1 MAIFFPALPTA
12 RKKMQ
17 PGERRF
23 AERLESHLE
32 DDYLCWYD
40 IGIGNNYLHPDFTLL
55 HPGRG
60 LLILEVKDWKADTIR
75 EGDKESFTLLT
86 GNGLKVQPNPLEQA
100 RQYAHQ
106 IVNLL
111 VKDPQLTEKKG
122 NHLGKL
128 AFPWGYGVV
137 FTNLTQKQIQALGI
151 DQIIDERLILNKDDL
166 LASVDAE
173 DFQTKLWNM
182 FNYQF
187 GDKLSQPQIDRIRW
201 HLWPEVRVNPDQ
213 RDLFGAANAE
223 DSANDNSADNNS
235 DNHAQETQQPWELPD
250 IVRVMDYQ
258 QEQLARSLGE
268 GHRVIHGVAGS
279 GKTMIL
285 GYRCLHLAKV
295 LHKPILVLCFNITL
309 AAKLRS
315 YVAAQGVEHKVQVY
329 HFHDWCAQQLRSYQ
343 APLPPGDAP
352 HWEKQVM
359 GVIHGVDKGLIPRAQ
374 YGAVMIDEAHDFEAD
389 WLRLITGM
397 VDPETNTLLLLY
409 DDAQSIYHRSNLGF
423 TLSSVGV
430 QARGRTTVLKL
441 NYRNTRQILQFAYE
455 FAQHY
460 LQEHASDEDHLP
472 LIKPESGGVN
482 GALPIVREFSN
493 PDDEARFIA
502 RCITKWHQDGCE
514 LRDIAVVYRSAW
526 IGARV
531 AHALDHAG
539 IPYLLTHDKAAKA
552 QYDPLKPRVS
562 LLTMHSSKGLEF
574 NRVIIAG
581 VGEGCSEDDQATEV
595 RLLYI
600 AMTRAMQNLLI
611 TSCKAGYFSEQL
623 AAVEG
628 RLLGVG

>member
-12 RKKMQ
+12 RRKMQ
-17 PGERRF
+17 PGERRL

-40 IGIGNNYLHPDFTLL
+40 VGIGNNYLHPDFTLL

-60 LLILEVKDWKADTIR
+60 LLILEVKDWKADTIQA
-75 EGDKESFTLLT
+75 GDKESFTILT
-86 GNGLKVQPNPLEQA
+86 PSGLKVQPNPLEQA

-106 IVNLL
+106 IVDLL
-111 VKDPQLTEKKG
+111 ARDPQLTEKKG

-128 AFPWGYGVV
+128 SFPWGYGVV
-137 FTNLTQKQIQALGI
+137 FTNLTQKQIQTLGI
-151 DQIIDERLILNKDDL
+151 DQIIDERLILDKDDL
-166 LASVDAE
+166 LQTVDAE
-173 DFQTKLWNM
+173 VFQTKLWNM

-187 GDKLSQPQIDRIRW
+187 GDKLTQPQIDRIRW
-201 HLWPEVRVNPDQ
+201 HLWPEVRVNPGQ
-213 RDLFGAANAE
+213 RDLFGTATEEAGAE
-223 DSANDNSADNNS
+223 ESKPD
-235 DNHAQETQQPWELPD
+235 EPQQQWELPD

-295 LHKPILVLCFNITL
+295 LHKPILVLCFNVTL
-309 AAKLRS
+309 AAKLRR

-343 APLPPGDAP
+343 VPLPPGDAP
-352 HWEKQVM
+352 HWEKQVA
-359 GVIHGVDKGLIPRAQ
+359 GVINGVETGQIPRAQ

-389 WLRLITGM
+389 WLKLITGM

-441 NYRNTRQILQFAYE
+441 NYRNTRQILQFAYA

-460 LQEHASDEDHLP
+460 LQEHDSDEDHLP
-472 LIKPESGGVN
+472 LIKPESGGVD

-493 PDDEARFIA
+493 PTDETQFIA
-502 RCITKWHQDGCE
+502 RCIAKWNKDGCE
-514 LRDIAVVYRSAW
+514 LREIAVVYRSAR

-531 AHALDHAG
+531 AKALDQAG

-552 QYDPLKPRVS
+552 QYDPLKQRVS

-581 VGEGCSEDDQATEV
+581 VGEDCREDDQATEV

-623 AAVEG
+623 AAVEAQ
-628 RLLGVG
+628 LLNIG

>member
-17 PGERRF
+17 PGERRL

-40 IGIGNNYLHPDFTLL
+40 VGIGNNYLHPDFTLL

-60 LLILEVKDWKADTIR
+60 LLILEVKDWKADTIQA
-75 EGDKESFTLLT
+75 GDKASFTILT
-86 GNGLKVQPNPLEQA
+86 PSGLKVQPNPLEQA

-111 VKDPQLTEKKG
+111 AKDPQLTQKNG
-122 NHLGKL
+122 NHLGNL

-137 FTNLTQKQIQALGI
+137 FTNLTQKQIQTLGI
-151 DQIIDERLILNKDDL
+151 DQIIDERLILHKDDL
-166 LASVDAE
+166 LQSVDAE

-187 GDKLSQPQIDRIRW
+187 GDKLTQPQIDRIRW

-213 RDLFGAANAE
+213 RDLFGAANGEQAGTE
-223 DSANDNSADNNS
+223 ASEPDEL
-235 DNHAQETQQPWELPD
+235 QRQWELPD

-309 AAKLRS
+309 AAKLRH

-343 APLPPGDAP
+343 VPLPAGDAP
-352 HWEKQVM
+352 HWEKQVA
-359 GVIHGVDKGLIPRAQ
+359 GVINGVEKGQIPRAQ
-374 YGAVMIDEAHDFEAD
+374 YGAVMIDEAHDFKAD
-389 WLRLITGM
+389 WLKLITGM
-397 VDPETNTLLLLY
+397 VDPETNALLLLY

-460 LQEHASDEDHLP
+460 LQENASDEDHLP
-472 LIKPESGGVN
+472 LIKPESGGAN
-482 GALPIVREFSN
+482 GPLPIVREFSN
-493 PDDEARFIA
+493 PTDEARFIS
-502 RCITKWHQDGCE
+502 RCIAKWNKDGCE

-531 AHALDHAG
+531 AKALDQAG

-552 QYDPLKPRVS
+552 QYDPLKQRVS

-574 NRVIIAG
+574 KRVIVAG
-581 VGEGCSEDDQATEV
+581 VGEGCREDDQATEV

-611 TSCKAGYFSEQL
+611 TSCKAGYFSEKL
-623 AAVEG
+623 AAVEAQ
-628 RLLGVG
+628 LLNIG

>member
-12 RKKMQ
+12 RRKMQ
-17 PGERRF
+17 AGERRF
-23 AERLESHLE
+23 ADRLEAHLE

-60 LLILEVKDWKADTIR
+60 LLILEVKDWKAETIQ
-75 EGDKESFTLLT
+75 EGNKNSFSILT
-86 GNGLKVQPNPLEQA
+86 QSGLKIQANPLEQA

-106 IVNLL
+106 ILNLL
-111 VKDPQLTEKKG
+111 TRDPQLTEKKG

-128 AFPWGYGVV
+128 SFPWGYGVV
-137 FTNLTQKQIQALGI
+137 FTNLTQKQIQSLGI

-166 LASVDAE
+166 LPSVDAE
-173 DFQTKLWNM
+173 DFQSKLWNM

-187 GDKLSQPQIDRIRW
+187 GEKLSQPQIDRIRW
-201 HLWPEVRVNPDQ
+201 HLWPEVRVNATQ
-213 RDLFGAANAE
+213 RDMFSE
-223 DSANDNSADNNS
+223 QPPADQTNPEQTPE
-235 DNHAQETQQPWELPD
+235 HTQQQWELPD
-250 IVRVMDYQ
+250 IIRVMDYQ

-285 GYRCLHLAKV
+285 GYRCLHLANA

-343 APLPPGDAP
+343 APLPTGDAP
-352 HWEKQVM
+352 HWEKQVT
-359 GVIHGVDKGLIPRAQ
+359 GVINGVEKELIPRAQ

-389 WLRLITGM
+389 WLKLITGM

-409 DDAQSIYHRSNLGF
+409 DDAQSIYHRSGLGF

-441 NYRNTRQILQFAYE
+441 NYRNTRQILKFAYE

-460 LQEHASDEDHLP
+460 LQEHNSDEDHLP

-482 GALPIVREFSN
+482 GDLPIVREF
-493 PDDEARFIA
+493 DDPANEALFIA
-502 RCITKWHQDGCE
+502 RCIQKWNKDGCE
-514 LRDIAVVYRSAW
+514 LRDIAVVYRSVW
-526 IGARV
+526 IGREWQRRWTR
-531 AHALDHAG
+531 
-539 IPYLLTHDKAAKA
+539 PESPTCSPTTKQQKPSTTHLNNECRCLPCTAAKA
-552 QYDPLKPRVS
+552 WN
-562 LLTMHSSKGLEF
+562 LTE
-574 NRVIIAG
+574 
-581 VGEGCSEDDQATEV
+581 
-595 RLLYI
+595 
-600 AMTRAMQNLLI
+600 
-611 TSCKAGYFSEQL
+611 
-623 AAVEG
+623 
-628 RLLGVG
+628 

>member
-1 MAIFFPALPTA
+1 
-12 RKKMQ
+12 MQ

-40 IGIGNNYLHPDFTLL
+40 VGIGQNYLHPDFTLL

-60 LLILEVKDWKADTIR
+60 LLILEVKDWKADTIHA
-75 EGDKESFTLLT
+75 GDKESFTLLT
-86 GNGLKVQPNPLEQA
+86 GSGLKIQANPLEQA

-111 VKDPQLTEKKG
+111 ANDPQLTQKEG

-151 DQIIDERLILNKDDL
+151 DQIIDERLILTKDDL

-173 DFQTKLWNM
+173 DFQAKLWNM

-187 GDKLSQPQIDRIRW
+187 GDKLSQPQIDRIRA
-201 HLWPEVRVNPDQ
+201 HLWPELIVDPGQ
-213 RDLFGAANAE
+213 RELFGLQ
-223 DSANDNSADNNS
+223 STADEPSTEENPG
-235 DNHAQETQQPWELPD
+235 QWELPD
-250 IVRVMDYQ
+250 MVRVMDYQ

-343 APLPPGDAP
+343 APLTDLDAP

-359 GVIHGVDKGLIPRAQ
+359 GVINGVEKGLIPRAQ

-389 WLRLITGM
+389 WLKLITGM
-397 VDPETNTLLLLY
+397 VCPETNTLLLLY
-409 DDAQSIYHRSNLGF
+409 DDAQSIYHRSGLGF

-460 LQEHASDEDHLP
+460 LQEHTSDEDHLP
-472 LIKPESGGVN
+472 LIKPESGGVS

-493 PDDEARFIA
+493 PADEAQFIA

-531 AHALDHAG
+531 AQALEHAG
-539 IPYLLTHDKAAKA
+539 TPYLLTHDKAAKA
-552 QYDPLKPRVS
+552 QYDPLKQRVS

-611 TSCKAGYFSEQL
+611 TSCKAGYFAEQL